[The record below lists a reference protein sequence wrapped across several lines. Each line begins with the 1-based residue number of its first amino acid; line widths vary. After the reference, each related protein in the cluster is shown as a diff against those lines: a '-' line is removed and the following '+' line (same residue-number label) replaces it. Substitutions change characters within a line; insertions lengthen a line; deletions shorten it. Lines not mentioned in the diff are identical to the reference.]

1 MGGTTFN
8 LEGEL
13 LWAPI
18 LIDNYRFKVVNV
30 WCVGVGY
37 PTQAEISQ
45 KLNLISGTESSLIE
59 RTTIPQFVIL
69 NKCGTYTPAL
79 ATPTLAFF

>member
-1 MGGTTFN
+1 MGAHTY
-8 LEGEL
+8 
-13 LWAPI
+13 
-18 LIDNYRFKVVNV
+18 IDNYRFKVANV
-30 WCVGVGY
+30 WCVGVGFI
-37 PTQAEISQ
+37 TRHKQ
-45 KLNLISGTESSLIE
+45 KSCRNLKLISGTESSLIE

>member
-1 MGGTTFN
+1 MGGITFN

-18 LIDNYRFKVVNV
+18 LIDNYSFKVVNV
-30 WCVGVGY
+30 WCWFHD